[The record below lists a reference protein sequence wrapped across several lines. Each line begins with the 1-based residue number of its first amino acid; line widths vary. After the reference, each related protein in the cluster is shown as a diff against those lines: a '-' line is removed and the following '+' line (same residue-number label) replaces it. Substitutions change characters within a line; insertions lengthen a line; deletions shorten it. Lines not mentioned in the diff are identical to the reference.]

1 MDYLSLHGGE
11 ASLVVAMKRGA
22 PPAILHWG
30 PRLPDN
36 VDPTVLTALAGYQGG
51 PGSADVFVSASLAME
66 AGLGLLGPS
75 GIVVHRAGQD
85 WGSRFVVT
93 DAAFAADRIQIFCR
107 DDHTQIG
114 LTYDLRLDAVTGIL
128 TVSSALTNLGEGPL
142 EVTEFATAVLP
153 IANHMT
159 DLIGFTGRWALE
171 FQRERIKRFAG
182 TYLRES
188 RRGRTSHDG
197 LPALILCGASTD
209 EAQGEAYG
217 LHLGWSGNHR
227 IRVDSLHDGRVFAG
241 LGALLGPGE
250 IRLEQGQTFH
260 APTIHAAYSRE
271 GLSGLSQRFHAHVRR
286 QILRPETRT
295 KVRPVHYNTW
305 EAVYFDHDLDRLKA
319 IADRAVA
326 VGVERFVLDDGWFGS
341 RRDDTSGLGDWYV
354 SADVYPDGLKP
365 LIDYVTGLGMEMG
378 IWFEPEM
385 VNPDSDLYRAHP
397 DWVLGLAHVEQVP
410 FRNQLVLDISRPEVS
425 DYLFARIDAVL
436 RDHEIAY
443 VKWDMNRD
451 ISHPGDRRGYQRS
464 HAQVDAL
471 YALLQRLRDAHPS
484 VEFESCASG
493 GARADYGVL
502 SYTDRIWT
510 SDSNDA
516 LDRQDIQR
524 GASFFFPLEVL
535 GAHVG
540 PRRCHITGRTLSM
553 AMRAGTAMIGH
564 MGLELNLLEET
575 ETELAILKEA
585 IACHKAHRD
594 LLHTGNLVRLQT
606 SDELMGMGVI
616 AQDQSEALYSIAIL
630 RSQVQRLLPRV
641 LFHGLDP
648 DQRYRVKLVWPSK
661 FRSWSAGSSAEALDL
676 TGEGKLLPGR
686 LLQEVGFGL
695 PLTVPEQVLIFH
707 LRAYEPD

>member
-1 MDYLSLHGGE
+1 MENLILHGGG
-11 ASLVVAMKRGA
+11 ASLVVAAKPGA

-30 PRLPDN
+30 PELPDD
-36 VDPTVLTALAGYQGG
+36 VDTEVLKALASHQGG
-51 PGSADVFVSASLAME
+51 PGSADVFVPASLAME

-75 GIVVHRAGQD
+75 GVVVHRAGRD

-93 DAAFAADRIQIFCR
+93 DSKVKADCIEIFCR
-107 DDHTQIG
+107 DDHTKIG
-114 LTYDLRLDAVTGIL
+114 LTYDLRLDAATGIL
-128 TVSSALTNLGEGPL
+128 TVSSALTNLGEGLL
-142 EVTEFATAVLP
+142 EVAEFATAVLP

-171 FQRERIKRFAG
+171 FQRERVKRFTG

-197 LPALILCGASTD
+197 LPAIILCADTTD
-209 EAQGEAYG
+209 EVQGEAYG
-217 LHLGWSGNHR
+217 LHLSWSGNHR

-250 IRLEQGQTFH
+250 IALEQGQTFR

-271 GLSGLSQRFHAHVRR
+271 GLSDLSQRFHAHVRS
-286 QILRPETRT
+286 QILRSRSPS

-319 IADRAVA
+319 IADRAAA

-354 SADVYPDGLKP
+354 SPEVYPLGLKP

-385 VNPDSDLYRAHP
+385 VNPDSDLFRAHP
-397 DWVLGLAHVEQVP
+397 DWVLGLAHVEQVA

-425 DYLFARIDAVL
+425 DYLFERIDAVL
-436 RDHEIAY
+436 RDHEIGY

-451 ISHPGDRRGYQRS
+451 ISHPGNHQGYQRS
-464 HAQVDAL
+464 HAQVQAL
-471 YALLQRLRDAHPS
+471 YALLARLRASHPY

-493 GARADYGVL
+493 GGRADYGVL
-502 SYTDRIWT
+502 GHTDRIWT

-535 GAHVG
+535 GAHIG

-575 ETELAILKEA
+575 DAELATLKDA
-585 IACHKAHRD
+585 IDCHKAYRD
-594 LLHTGNLVRLQT
+594 LLHTGNLVRLKT
-606 SDELMGMGVI
+606 SGELIGMGVI
-616 AQDQSEALYSIAIL
+616 GQDQTEALFSIAIMG
-630 RSQVQRLLPRV
+630 SQVQRLLPRV

-648 DQRYRVKLVWPSK
+648 DMSYRLKLVWPNK
-661 FRSWSAGSSAEALDL
+661 FRSWSAGSSVEALDL
-676 TGEGKLLPGR
+676 AGAGQVLTGR
-686 LLQEVGFGL
+686 LLQEVGLGL
-695 PLTVPEQVLIFH
+695 PLTAPEQVLIFH
-707 LRAYEPD
+707 LCAHRPD